1 MVSIPFSLDLQ
12 LTGEISFFPSYQKS
26 RLRQSYIPTILLS
39 GVIFFLFSSLSVL
52 LLEDHGFSWGFS
64 PTSLF
69 SPHALYPVPCSS
81 LLKLRL

>member
-39 GVIFFLFSSLSVL
+39 GVIFFLT
-52 LLEDHGFSWGFS
+52 ECIT
-64 PTSLF
+64 P
-69 SPHALYPVPCSS
+69 
-81 LLKLRL
+81 